1 MSYSNYWL
9 KFWTYI
15 AVFSAIL
22 ELLGYPLVRLFLK
35 GAKMR
40 ELSVPANI
48 PPIVSGNVTDH
59 IEELVKRNPN
69 FPSLSIQTNDKWST
83 VTAAQF
89 RSQVCSVAKGL
100 IAEGLKPGERV
111 AILSRTCYEWTVAD
125 YAIWYAGCITVPIY
139 ETSSPEQVEWI
150 ISDANVVATFFEAQ
164 RTTHAFTPIAAKV
177 PHMTRSYIFGDN
189 VLAELSSKGANIS
202 DDELASRRTSAK
214 PNDPATLIYTS
225 GTTGQPKGCII
236 THGNMM
242 AEVDTLVKG
251 IPEVF
256 EIPDASTLI
265 FLPLAHVFGRL
276 IQVAMLRGEVTIG
289 HCPNP
294 TALLKDLSSFQPTFL
309 LAVPRVFEKVFNG
322 SAAKAHGAS
331 PVKGKIFDRAA
342 KVAIAYSE
350 ALDHGHMSKGL
361 ALQHGLF
368 DKLVYSKLRHAMGGR
383 VTHAISGGAALGSR
397 LGHFYRGLGLII
409 LEGYG
414 LTESTA
420 GSTLNLPS
428 SLKIGSVGR
437 PLPGT
442 GVRIE
447 SDGEVLLKG
456 PHIFAGYWNNDA
468 ATAEAMTSDGWF
480 RSGDIGEL
488 DGDGFLRITGRKKEI
503 IVTAGGKNV
512 APAVLEDRLRAN
524 PIISQCVVVGDNKP
538 YIAALITLDQDAL
551 PQILSANNIEQ
562 SPMADLVLD
571 PNLRA
576 LVQKA
581 VNSANEAVSNS
592 EAIKKFSILLED
604 LTIDNGYLTPKM
616 SIRRHLIVQD
626 FAKDIDALYN

>member
-1 MSYSNYWL
+1 
-9 KFWTYI
+9 
-15 AVFSAIL
+15 V
-22 ELLGYPLVRLFLK
+22 
-35 GAKMR
+35 R

-48 PPIVSGNVTDH
+48 PPVSSGNVTDQ
-59 IEELVKRNPN
+59 IEDLFARNPQ
-69 FPSLSIQTNDKWST
+69 FPSVSIQTDDEWST
-83 VTAAQF
+83 ITAAQF
-89 RSQVCSVAKGL
+89 REQVRNVAKGL
-100 IAEGLKPGERV
+100 IAEGLNAGDRI
-111 AILSRTCYEWTVAD
+111 AILSRTRYEWTVAD
-125 YAIWYAGCITVPIY
+125 YAIWYAGCVTVPIY

-150 ISDANVVATFFEAQ
+150 VSDSHVVATFFEAQ
-164 RTTHAFTPIAAKV
+164 RTTHAFQPIAAKV
-177 PHMTRSYIFGDN
+177 PHMTRSYIFGDD
-189 VLAELSSKGANIS
+189 VLAELARKGANVS
-202 DDELASRRTSAK
+202 DSELESRRTSAG
-214 PNDPATLIYTS
+214 PSDPATLIYTS

-236 THGNMM
+236 THGNLIS
-242 AEVDTLVKG
+242 EVDTLVKAV
-251 IPEVF
+251 PEVF
-256 EIPDASTLI
+256 DVPEASTLI

-294 TALLKDLSSFQPTFL
+294 TALLKDLGSFKPTFL

-322 SAAKAHGAS
+322 SAAKAHEAS

-342 KVAIAYSE
+342 ATAIAYSE
-350 ALDHGHMSKGL
+350 ALDHGHVSKGL
-361 ALQHGLF
+361 TIKHGLF

-397 LGHFYRGLGLII
+397 LGHFYRGIGLII

-414 LTESTA
+414 LTETTA

-428 SLKIGSVGR
+428 ALKIGSVGR

-442 GVRIE
+442 GARIE
-447 SDGEVLLKG
+447 SDGEILLKG
-456 PHIFAGYWNNDA
+456 PHVFAGYWNNDA

-480 RSGDIGEL
+480 RTGDIGEL
-488 DGDGFLRITGRKKEI
+488 DGEGYLRITGRKKEL
-503 IVTAGGKNV
+503 IVTASGKNV

-538 YIAALITLDQDAL
+538 YIGALITLDQDAL
-551 PQILSANNIEQ
+551 PQILAANNIE
-562 SPMADLVLD
+562 SAPMSDLIQNADV
-571 PNLRA
+571 RA

-581 VNSANEAVSNS
+581 VNAANEAVSNS
-592 EAIKKFSILLED
+592 EAIKKFVILPED

-626 FAKDIDALYN
+626 FAGDIEGLYA

>member
-1 MSYSNYWL
+1 
-9 KFWTYI
+9 
-15 AVFSAIL
+15 
-22 ELLGYPLVRLFLK
+22 
-35 GAKMR
+35 MR
-40 ELSVPANI
+40 ELSVVANI
-48 PPIVSGNVTDH
+48 PPVTSGNVTDQ
-59 IEELVKRNPN
+59 IEDLFARNPE
-69 FPSLSIQTNDKWST
+69 FPSVAIQTDDEWNT
-83 VTAAQF
+83 ITAAQF
-89 RSQVCSVAKGL
+89 RNQVRSVAKGL
-100 IAEGLKPGERV
+100 IAEGLNAGDRI
-111 AILSRTCYEWTVAD
+111 AILSRTRYEWTVAD
-125 YAIWYAGCITVPIY
+125 YAIWYAGCVTVPIY

-150 ISDANVVATFFEAQ
+150 VSDSHAVATFFEAQ
-164 RTTHAFTPIAAKV
+164 RTTHAFQPIAAKV

-189 VLAELSSKGANIS
+189 VLEELAQKGAGVS
-202 DDELASRRTSAK
+202 DSELESRRTSAG
-214 PNDPATLIYTS
+214 PSDPATLIYTS

-236 THGNMM
+236 THGNLIS
-242 AEVDTLVKG
+242 EVDTLVKAV
-251 IPEVF
+251 PEVF
-256 EIPDASTLI
+256 DVPEASTLI

-294 TALLKDLSSFQPTFL
+294 ASLLKDLGSFKPTFL

-322 SAAKAHGAS
+322 SAAKAHEAS

-342 KVAIAYSE
+342 ATAIAFSE
-350 ALDHGHMSKGL
+350 ALDHGHVSKGL
-361 ALQHGLF
+361 KIKHGLF

-397 LGHFYRGLGLII
+397 LGHFYRGIGLII

-414 LTESTA
+414 LTETTA

-428 SLKIGSVGR
+428 ALKIGSVGR

-442 GVRIE
+442 GARIE
-447 SDGEVLLKG
+447 SDGEILLKG
-456 PHIFAGYWNNDA
+456 PHVFAGYWNNA
-468 ATAEAMTSDGWF
+468 GATAEAMTTDGWF
-480 RSGDIGEL
+480 RTGDIGEL
-488 DGDGFLRITGRKKEI
+488 DGDGYLRITGRKKEL

-538 YIAALITLDQDAL
+538 YIGALITLDQDAL
-551 PQILSANNIEQ
+551 PQILTANNIE
-562 SPMADLVLD
+562 SAPMSDLINNADV
-571 PNLRA
+571 RA

-592 EAIKKFSILLED
+592 EAIKKFVIMSED

-626 FAKDIDALYN
+626 FASDIESLYS

>member
-1 MSYSNYWL
+1 
-9 KFWTYI
+9 
-15 AVFSAIL
+15 
-22 ELLGYPLVRLFLK
+22 
-35 GAKMR
+35 MR

-69 FPSLSIQTNDKWST
+69 FPSLSIQTNEKWST

-100 IAEGLKPGERV
+100 IAEGLQPGERV

-150 ISDANVVATFFEAQ
+150 VSDANVVATFFEAQ

-177 PHMTRSYIFGDN
+177 PHMTRSYIFGEN

-202 DDELASRRTSAK
+202 DDELASRRNLAK

-294 TALLKDLSSFQPTFL
+294 AALLKDLSSFQPTFL

-361 ALQHGLF
+361 SLQHGLF

-551 PQILSANNIEQ
+551 PQILSANNIDQ
-562 SPMADLVLD
+562 SPMADLVSD

>member
-1 MSYSNYWL
+1 
-9 KFWTYI
+9 
-15 AVFSAIL
+15 
-22 ELLGYPLVRLFLK
+22 
-35 GAKMR
+35 
-40 ELSVPANI
+40 
-48 PPIVSGNVTDH
+48 
-59 IEELVKRNPN
+59 
-69 FPSLSIQTNDKWST
+69 
-83 VTAAQF
+83 
-89 RSQVCSVAKGL
+89 
-100 IAEGLKPGERV
+100 
-111 AILSRTCYEWTVAD
+111 
-125 YAIWYAGCITVPIY
+125 VPIY

-150 ISDANVVATFFEAQ
+150 VSDSHVVATFFEAQ
-164 RTTHAFTPIAAKV
+164 RTTNAFQPIAAKV
-177 PHMTRSYIFGDN
+177 PHMTRSYIFSDD
-189 VLAELSSKGANIS
+189 VLAELARKGANVS
-202 DDELASRRTSAK
+202 DSELESRRTSAG
-214 PNDPATLIYTS
+214 PSDPATLIYTS

-236 THGNMM
+236 THGNLIS
-242 AEVDTLVKG
+242 EVDTLVKAV
-251 IPEVF
+251 PEVF
-256 EIPDASTLI
+256 DVPEASTLI

-294 TALLKDLSSFQPTFL
+294 TALLKDLGSFKPTFL

-322 SAAKAHGAS
+322 SAAKAHEAS

-342 KVAIAYSE
+342 ATAIAYSE
-350 ALDHGHMSKGL
+350 ALDHGHVSKGL
-361 ALQHGLF
+361 SIKHGLF

-397 LGHFYRGLGLII
+397 LGHFYRGIGLII

-414 LTESTA
+414 LTETTA

-428 SLKIGSVGR
+428 ALKIGSVGR

-442 GVRIE
+442 GARIE
-447 SDGEVLLKG
+447 SDGEILLKG
-456 PHIFAGYWNNDA
+456 PHVFAGYWNNDA

-480 RSGDIGEL
+480 RTGDIGEL
-488 DGDGFLRITGRKKEI
+488 DGDGYLRITGRKKEL

-538 YIAALITLDQDAL
+538 YIGALITLDQDAL
-551 PQILSANNIEQ
+551 PQILAANNIE
-562 SPMADLVLD
+562 SAPMSDLIQNADV
-571 PNLRA
+571 RA

-581 VNSANEAVSNS
+581 VNAANEAVSNS
-592 EAIKKFSILLED
+592 EAIKKFVILPED

-626 FAKDIDALYN
+626 FASDIEGLYA

>member
-1 MSYSNYWL
+1 
-9 KFWTYI
+9 
-15 AVFSAIL
+15 
-22 ELLGYPLVRLFLK
+22 
-35 GAKMR
+35 MR

-48 PPIVSGNVTDH
+48 PPVSSGNVTDQ
-59 IEELVKRNPN
+59 IEDLFARNPQ
-69 FPSLSIQTNDKWST
+69 FPSVSIQTDDEWST
-83 VTAAQF
+83 ITAAQF
-89 RSQVCSVAKGL
+89 REQVRNVAKGL
-100 IAEGLKPGERV
+100 IAEGLNAGDRI
-111 AILSRTCYEWTVAD
+111 AILSRTRYEWTVAD
-125 YAIWYAGCITVPIY
+125 YAIWYAGCVTVPIY

-150 ISDANVVATFFEAQ
+150 VSDSHVVATFFEAQ
-164 RTTHAFTPIAAKV
+164 RTTHAFQPIAAKV
-177 PHMTRSYIFGDN
+177 PHMTRSYIFSDD
-189 VLAELSSKGANIS
+189 VLAELARKGANVS
-202 DDELASRRTSAK
+202 DSELESRRTSAG
-214 PNDPATLIYTS
+214 PSDPATLIYTS

-236 THGNMM
+236 THGNLIS
-242 AEVDTLVKG
+242 EVDTLVKAV
-251 IPEVF
+251 PEVF
-256 EIPDASTLI
+256 DVPEASTLI

-294 TALLKDLSSFQPTFL
+294 TALLKDLGSFKPTFL

-322 SAAKAHGAS
+322 SAAKAHEAS

-342 KVAIAYSE
+342 ATAIAYSE
-350 ALDHGHMSKGL
+350 ALDHGHVSKGL
-361 ALQHGLF
+361 SIKHGLF

-397 LGHFYRGLGLII
+397 LGHFYRGIGLII

-414 LTESTA
+414 LTETTA

-428 SLKIGSVGR
+428 ALKIGSVGR

-442 GVRIE
+442 GARIE
-447 SDGEVLLKG
+447 SDGEILLKG
-456 PHIFAGYWNNDA
+456 PHVFAGYWNNDA

-480 RSGDIGEL
+480 RTGDIGEL
-488 DGDGFLRITGRKKEI
+488 DGEGYLRITGRKKEL
-503 IVTAGGKNV
+503 IVTASGKNV

-538 YIAALITLDQDAL
+538 YVGALVTLDQDAL
-551 PQILSANNIEQ
+551 PQILAANNIE
-562 SPMADLVLD
+562 SAPMSDLIQNADV
-571 PNLRA
+571 RA

-581 VNSANEAVSNS
+581 VNAANEAVSNS
-592 EAIKKFSILLED
+592 EAIKKFVILPED

-626 FAKDIDALYN
+626 FAGDIEGLYA

>member
-1 MSYSNYWL
+1 
-9 KFWTYI
+9 
-15 AVFSAIL
+15 
-22 ELLGYPLVRLFLK
+22 
-35 GAKMR
+35 MR

-48 PPIVSGNVTDH
+48 PPVSSGNVTDQ
-59 IEELVKRNPN
+59 IEDLFARNPQ
-69 FPSLSIQTNDKWST
+69 FPSVSIQTDDEWST
-83 VTAAQF
+83 ITAAQF
-89 RSQVCSVAKGL
+89 REQVRNVAKGL
-100 IAEGLKPGERV
+100 IAEGLNAGDRI
-111 AILSRTCYEWTVAD
+111 AILSRTRYEWTVAD
-125 YAIWYAGCITVPIY
+125 YAIWYAGCVTVPIY

-150 ISDANVVATFFEAQ
+150 VSDSHVVATFFEAQ
-164 RTTHAFTPIAAKV
+164 RTTHAFQPIAAKV
-177 PHMTRSYIFGDN
+177 PHMTRSYIFSDD
-189 VLAELSSKGANIS
+189 VLAELARKGANVS
-202 DDELASRRTSAK
+202 DSELESRRTSAG
-214 PNDPATLIYTS
+214 PSDPATLIYTS

-236 THGNMM
+236 THGNLI
-242 AEVDTLVKG
+242 AEVDTLVKAV
-251 IPEVF
+251 PEVF
-256 EIPDASTLI
+256 DVPEASTLI

-294 TALLKDLSSFQPTFL
+294 TALLKDLGSFKPTFL

-322 SAAKAHGAS
+322 SAAKAHEAS

-342 KVAIAYSE
+342 ATAIAYSE
-350 ALDHGHMSKGL
+350 ALDHGHVSKGL
-361 ALQHGLF
+361 SIKHGLF

-397 LGHFYRGLGLII
+397 LGHFYRGIGLII

-414 LTESTA
+414 LTETTA

-428 SLKIGSVGR
+428 ALKIGSVGR

-442 GVRIE
+442 GARIE
-447 SDGEVLLKG
+447 SDGEILLKG
-456 PHIFAGYWNNDA
+456 PHVFAGYWNNDA

-480 RSGDIGEL
+480 RTGDIGEL
-488 DGDGFLRITGRKKEI
+488 DGEGYLRITGRKKEL
-503 IVTAGGKNV
+503 IVTASGKNV

-538 YIAALITLDQDAL
+538 YIGALVTLDQDAL
-551 PQILSANNIEQ
+551 PQILAANNIE
-562 SPMADLVLD
+562 SAPMSDLIQNADV
-571 PNLRA
+571 RA

-581 VNSANEAVSNS
+581 VNAANEAVSNS
-592 EAIKKFSILLED
+592 EAIKKFVILPED

-626 FAKDIDALYN
+626 FAGDIEGLYA

>member
-1 MSYSNYWL
+1 
-9 KFWTYI
+9 
-15 AVFSAIL
+15 V
-22 ELLGYPLVRLFLK
+22 
-35 GAKMR
+35 R

-48 PPIVSGNVTDH
+48 PPVSSGNVTDQ
-59 IEELVKRNPN
+59 IEDLFARNPQ
-69 FPSLSIQTNDKWST
+69 FPSVSIQTDDEWST
-83 VTAAQF
+83 ITAAQF
-89 RSQVCSVAKGL
+89 REQVRNVAKGL
-100 IAEGLKPGERV
+100 IAEGLNAGDRI
-111 AILSRTCYEWTVAD
+111 AILSRTRYEWTVAD
-125 YAIWYAGCITVPIY
+125 YAIWYAGCVTVPIY

-150 ISDANVVATFFEAQ
+150 VSDSHAVATFFEAQ
-164 RTTHAFTPIAAKV
+164 RTTHAFQPIAAKV
-177 PHMTRSYIFGDN
+177 PHMTRSYIFSDD
-189 VLAELSSKGANIS
+189 VLAELARKGANVS
-202 DDELASRRTSAK
+202 DSELESRRTSAG
-214 PNDPATLIYTS
+214 PSDPATLIYTS

-236 THGNMM
+236 THGNLIS
-242 AEVDTLVKG
+242 EVDTLVKAV
-251 IPEVF
+251 PEVF
-256 EIPDASTLI
+256 DVPEASTLI

-294 TALLKDLSSFQPTFL
+294 TALLKDLGSFKPTFL

-322 SAAKAHGAS
+322 SAAKAHEAS

-342 KVAIAYSE
+342 ATAIAYSE
-350 ALDHGHMSKGL
+350 ALDHGHVSKGL
-361 ALQHGLF
+361 SIKHGLF

-397 LGHFYRGLGLII
+397 LGHFYRGIGLII

-414 LTESTA
+414 LTETTA

-428 SLKIGSVGR
+428 ALKIGSVGR

-442 GVRIE
+442 GARIE
-447 SDGEVLLKG
+447 SDGEILLKG
-456 PHIFAGYWNNDA
+456 PHVFAGYWNNDA

-480 RSGDIGEL
+480 RTGDIGEL
-488 DGDGFLRITGRKKEI
+488 DGEGYLRITGRKKEL

-538 YIAALITLDQDAL
+538 YIGALVTLDQDAL
-551 PQILSANNIEQ
+551 PQILAANNIE
-562 SPMADLVLD
+562 SAPMSDLIQNADV
-571 PNLRA
+571 RA

-581 VNSANEAVSNS
+581 VNAANEAVSNS
-592 EAIKKFSILLED
+592 EAIKKFVILPED

-626 FAKDIDALYN
+626 FAGDIEGLYA

>member
-1 MSYSNYWL
+1 
-9 KFWTYI
+9 
-15 AVFSAIL
+15 
-22 ELLGYPLVRLFLK
+22 
-35 GAKMR
+35 MR

-150 ISDANVVATFFEAQ
+150 ISDANVIATFFEAQ

-202 DDELASRRTSAK
+202 DEELASRRTSAK

-294 TALLKDLSSFQPTFL
+294 AALLKDLSSFQPTFL

-512 APAVLEDRLRAN
+512 APAVLEDRLRAS

-551 PQILSANNIEQ
+551 PQILSANNIDQ
-562 SPMADLVLD
+562 SPMADLVSD

>member
-1 MSYSNYWL
+1 
-9 KFWTYI
+9 
-15 AVFSAIL
+15 
-22 ELLGYPLVRLFLK
+22 
-35 GAKMR
+35 MR

-48 PPIVSGNVTDH
+48 PPVTSGNVTDQ
-59 IEELVKRNPN
+59 IEDLFTRNPE
-69 FPSLSIQTNDKWST
+69 FPSVAIQTDDEWNT
-83 VTAAQF
+83 ITAAQF
-89 RSQVCSVAKGL
+89 RAQVRSVAKGL
-100 IAEGLKPGERV
+100 IAEGLQAGDRV
-111 AILSRTCYEWTVAD
+111 AILSRTRFEWTVAD
-125 YAIWYAGCITVPIY
+125 YAIWYAGCVTVPIY

-150 ISDANVVATFFEAQ
+150 ISDAHVVATFFEAQ
-164 RTTHAFTPIAAKV
+164 RTTHAFAPIAAKV
-177 PHMTRSYIFGDN
+177 PHMTRSYIFGDD
-189 VLAELSSKGANIS
+189 VLGELASKGANVS
-202 DDELASRRTSAK
+202 DSDLESRRIAAG
-214 PNDPATLIYTS
+214 PNEPATLIYTS

-236 THGNMM
+236 THGNLM
-242 AEVDTLVKG
+242 AEVDTLVKAV
-251 IPEVF
+251 PEVF
-256 EIPDASTLI
+256 DVPDASTLI

-294 TALLKDLSSFQPTFL
+294 AALLKDLGSFKPTFL

-322 SAAKAHGAS
+322 SAAKAHEAS

-342 KVAIAYSE
+342 ATAIAYSE
-350 ALDHGHMSKGL
+350 ALDHGHVSIGL
-361 ALQHGLF
+361 TIKHGLY
-368 DKLVYSKLRHAMGGR
+368 DKLVYSKLLHAMGGR

-397 LGHFYRGLGLII
+397 LGHFYRGIGLII

-414 LTESTA
+414 LTETTA

-428 SLKIGSVGR
+428 ALKIGSVGR

-442 GVRIE
+442 GARIE

-456 PHIFAGYWNNDA
+456 PHVFAGYWNNDA
-468 ATAEAMTSDGWF
+468 ATAEAMTTDGWF
-480 RSGDIGEL
+480 KTGDIGEL
-488 DGDGFLRITGRKKEI
+488 DGEGYLRITGRKKEI

-551 PQILSANNIEQ
+551 PQILAANNIEEA
-562 SPMADLVLD
+562 PMSELLENSDV
-571 PNLRA
+571 RA

-581 VNSANEAVSNS
+581 VNAANEAVSNS
-592 EAIKKFSILLED
+592 EAIKKFVILPQD

-626 FAKDIDALYN
+626 FASDIEGLYA

>member
-1 MSYSNYWL
+1 
-9 KFWTYI
+9 
-15 AVFSAIL
+15 
-22 ELLGYPLVRLFLK
+22 
-35 GAKMR
+35 MR

-59 IEELVKRNPN
+59 IEELVARNPH
-69 FPSLSIQTNDKWST
+69 FPSLSVQTDEQWT
-83 VTAAQF
+83 IVTAEAF
-89 RSQVCSVAKGL
+89 RSQVRSVAKGL
-100 IAEGLKPGERV
+100 IAEGLAAGERV
-111 AILSRTCYEWTVAD
+111 AILSRTRYEWTVAD

-150 ISDANVVATFFEAQ
+150 ISDANVVATFFEAE

-177 PHMTRSYIFGDN
+177 PHMTRSYIFGND
-189 VLAELSSKGANIS
+189 VLAELSSKGMRIS
-202 DDELASRRTSAK
+202 DDELTARRTSAK
-214 PNDPATLIYTS
+214 PSDPATLIYTS

-236 THGNMM
+236 THANMM

-256 EIPDASTLI
+256 DGTEASTLI

-294 TALLKDLSSFQPTFL
+294 VALLKDLSSFKPTFL

-322 SAAKAHGAS
+322 SAAKAHEAS
-331 PVKGKIFDRAA
+331 PVKGKIFDSAA

-361 ALQHGLF
+361 ALKHGLF
-368 DKLVYSKLRHAMGGR
+368 DKLVYSKIRHAMGGR

-447 SDGEVLLKG
+447 PDGEILLKG
-456 PHIFAGYWNNDA
+456 PHIFAGYWNNEA
-468 ATAEAMTSDGWF
+468 ATAQEMTSDGWF
-480 RSGDIGEL
+480 RTGDIGEI

-524 PIISQCVVVGDNKP
+524 PVISQCVVVGDNKP
-538 YIAALITLDQDAL
+538 YIGALITLDQDAL
-551 PQILSANNIEQ
+551 PQILSANNIEAA
-562 SPMADLVLD
+562 PMSQLATNPD
-571 PNLRA
+571 LRA

-604 LTIDNGYLTPKM
+604 FTIDNGYLTPKM
-616 SIRRHLIVQD
+616 TIRRHLIVQD
-626 FAKDIDALYN
+626 FAKDIEALYS

>member
-1 MSYSNYWL
+1 
-9 KFWTYI
+9 
-15 AVFSAIL
+15 
-22 ELLGYPLVRLFLK
+22 
-35 GAKMR
+35 MR

-48 PPIVSGNVTDH
+48 PPVSGGNVTDQ
-59 IEELVKRNPN
+59 IEDLFARNPQ
-69 FPSLSIQTNDKWST
+69 FPSVSIQTDDEWST
-83 VTAAQF
+83 ITAAQF
-89 RSQVCSVAKGL
+89 REQVRNVAKGL
-100 IAEGLKPGERV
+100 IAEGLNAGDRI
-111 AILSRTCYEWTVAD
+111 AILSRTRYEWTVAD
-125 YAIWYAGCITVPIY
+125 YAIWYAGCVTVPIY

-150 ISDANVVATFFEAQ
+150 VSDSHVVATFFEAQ
-164 RTTHAFTPIAAKV
+164 RTTHAFQPIAAKV
-177 PHMTRSYIFGDN
+177 PHMTRSYIFSDD
-189 VLAELSSKGANIS
+189 VLAELARKGANVS
-202 DDELASRRTSAK
+202 DSELESRRTSAG
-214 PNDPATLIYTS
+214 PSDPATLIYTS

-236 THGNMM
+236 THGNLIS
-242 AEVDTLVKG
+242 EVDTLVKAV
-251 IPEVF
+251 PEVF
-256 EIPDASTLI
+256 DVPEASTLI

-294 TALLKDLSSFQPTFL
+294 TALLKDLGSFKPTFL

-322 SAAKAHGAS
+322 SAAKAHEAS

-342 KVAIAYSE
+342 ATAIAYSE
-350 ALDHGHMSKGL
+350 ALDHGHVSKGL
-361 ALQHGLF
+361 SIKHGLF

-397 LGHFYRGLGLII
+397 LGHFYRGIGLII

-414 LTESTA
+414 LTETTA

-428 SLKIGSVGR
+428 ALKIGSVGR

-442 GVRIE
+442 GARIE
-447 SDGEVLLKG
+447 SDGEILLKG
-456 PHIFAGYWNNDA
+456 PHVFAGYWNNDA

-480 RSGDIGEL
+480 RTGDIGEL
-488 DGDGFLRITGRKKEI
+488 DGEGYLRITGRKKEL

-538 YIAALITLDQDAL
+538 YIGALVTLDQDAL
-551 PQILSANNIEQ
+551 PQILAANNIE
-562 SPMADLVLD
+562 SAPMSDLIQNADV
-571 PNLRA
+571 RA

-581 VNSANEAVSNS
+581 VNAANEAVSNS
-592 EAIKKFSILLED
+592 EAIKKFVILPED

-626 FAKDIDALYN
+626 FAGDIEGLYA

>member
-1 MSYSNYWL
+1 
-9 KFWTYI
+9 
-15 AVFSAIL
+15 V
-22 ELLGYPLVRLFLK
+22 
-35 GAKMR
+35 R
-40 ELSVPANI
+40 ELSVVANI
-48 PPIVSGNVTDH
+48 PPISSGNVTDQ
-59 IEELVKRNPN
+59 IEDLFARNPE
-69 FPSLSIQTNDKWST
+69 FPSVSIQTDDEWST
-83 VTAAQF
+83 ITAAQF
-89 RSQVCSVAKGL
+89 REQVRNVAKGL
-100 IAEGLKPGERV
+100 IAEGLNAGDRI
-111 AILSRTCYEWTVAD
+111 AILSRTRYEWTVAD
-125 YAIWYAGCITVPIY
+125 YAIWYAGCVTVPIY

-150 ISDANVVATFFEAQ
+150 ISDSHVVATFFEAQ
-164 RTTHAFTPIAAKV
+164 RTTHAFQPIAAKV
-177 PHMTRSYIFGDN
+177 PHMTRSYIFGEN
-189 VLAELSSKGANIS
+189 VLE
-202 DDELASRRTSAK
+202 ELARKGSSVSDSELESRRTSAG

-236 THGNMM
+236 THGNLM
-242 AEVDTLVKG
+242 AEVDTLVKAV
-251 IPEVF
+251 PEVF
-256 EIPDASTLI
+256 DVPDASTLI

-294 TALLKDLSSFQPTFL
+294 ASLLKDLGSFKPTFL

-322 SAAKAHGAS
+322 SAAKAHEAS

-342 KVAIAYSE
+342 ATAIAYSE
-350 ALDHGHMSKGL
+350 ALDHGHVSKGL
-361 ALQHGLF
+361 TIKHGLY

-397 LGHFYRGLGLII
+397 LGHFYRGIGLII

-414 LTESTA
+414 LTETTA

-428 SLKIGSVGR
+428 ALKIGSVGR
-437 PLPGT
+437 PVPGT
-442 GVRIE
+442 GARIE
-447 SDGEVLLKG
+447 SDGEILLKG
-456 PHIFAGYWNNDA
+456 PHVFAGYWNNAA
-468 ATAEAMTSDGWF
+468 ATAEAMTTDGWF
-480 RSGDIGEL
+480 RTGDIGEL
-488 DGDGFLRITGRKKEI
+488 DGDGYLRITGRKKEL

-538 YIAALITLDQDAL
+538 YIGALITLDQDAL
-551 PQILSANNIEQ
+551 PQILAANNIE
-562 SPMADLVLD
+562 SAPMSELIDNADV
-571 PNLRA
+571 RE

-592 EAIKKFSILLED
+592 EAIKKFVIMPED

-626 FAKDIDALYN
+626 FASDIESLYS

>member
-1 MSYSNYWL
+1 
-9 KFWTYI
+9 
-15 AVFSAIL
+15 V
-22 ELLGYPLVRLFLK
+22 
-35 GAKMR
+35 R

-59 IEELVKRNPN
+59 IEDLVNRNPD
-69 FPSLSIQTNDKWST
+69 FPSLAIQKDDQWST
-83 VTAAQF
+83 VSAEQF
-89 RSQVCSVAKGL
+89 RSQVRSVAKGL
-100 IAEGLKPGERV
+100 IADGLMPSDRI
-111 AILSRTCYEWTVAD
+111 AILSRTRYEWTVAD

-177 PHMTRSYIFGDN
+177 PAMTRSYVFGDN
-189 VLAELSSKGANIS
+189 VLAELSSKGAHIS
-202 DDELASRRTSAK
+202 DDELTARRNSSQ
-214 PNDPATLIYTS
+214 PSDPATLIYTS
-225 GTTGQPKGCII
+225 GTTGRPKGCII
-236 THGNMM
+236 THGNLM

-251 IPEVF
+251 VPEVF
-256 EIPDASTLI
+256 EVPEASTLI

-294 TALLKDLSSFQPTFL
+294 AALLKDLSSFQPTFL

-322 SAAKAHGAS
+322 SAAKAHEAS

-350 ALDHGHMSKGL
+350 AIDHGHMSKGL

-420 GSTLNLPS
+420 GSTLNVPS
-428 SLKIGSVGR
+428 NLKIGSVGR

-468 ATAEAMTSDGWF
+468 ATAEAMTGDGWF

-488 DGDGFLRITGRKKEI
+488 DSDGFLRITGRKKEI

-524 PIISQCVVVGDNKP
+524 SIISQCVVVGDDKP

-551 PQILSANNIEQ
+551 PQILAASNLENA
-562 SPMADLVLD
+562 PMAELVAD
-571 PNLRA
+571 PNVRA

-581 VNSANEAVSNS
+581 INAANEAVSNS

-616 SIRRHLIVQD
+616 SIRRHLILQD
-626 FAKDIDALYN
+626 FAKEIDALYN

>member
-1 MSYSNYWL
+1 
-9 KFWTYI
+9 
-15 AVFSAIL
+15 
-22 ELLGYPLVRLFLK
+22 
-35 GAKMR
+35 MR

-48 PPIVSGNVTDH
+48 PPVSSGNVTDQ
-59 IEELVKRNPN
+59 IEDLFARNPQ
-69 FPSLSIQTNDKWST
+69 FPSVSIQTDDEWST
-83 VTAAQF
+83 ITAAQF
-89 RSQVCSVAKGL
+89 REQVRNVAKGL
-100 IAEGLKPGERV
+100 IAEGLNAGDRI
-111 AILSRTCYEWTVAD
+111 AILSRTRYEWTVAD
-125 YAIWYAGCITVPIY
+125 YAIWYAGCVTVPIY

-150 ISDANVVATFFEAQ
+150 VSDSHVVATFFEAQ
-164 RTTHAFTPIAAKV
+164 RTTHAFQPIAAKV
-177 PHMTRSYIFGDN
+177 PHMTRSYIFSDD
-189 VLAELSSKGANIS
+189 VLAELARKGANVS
-202 DDELASRRTSAK
+202 DSELESRRTFAGPS
-214 PNDPATLIYTS
+214 DPATLIYTS

-236 THGNMM
+236 THGNLIS
-242 AEVDTLVKG
+242 EVDTLVKAV
-251 IPEVF
+251 PEVF
-256 EIPDASTLI
+256 DVPEASTLI

-294 TALLKDLSSFQPTFL
+294 TALLKDLGSFKPTFL

-322 SAAKAHGAS
+322 SAAKAHEAS

-342 KVAIAYSE
+342 ATAIAYSE
-350 ALDHGHMSKGL
+350 ALDHGHVSKGL
-361 ALQHGLF
+361 TIKHGLF

-397 LGHFYRGLGLII
+397 LGHFYRGIGLII

-414 LTESTA
+414 LTETTA

-428 SLKIGSVGR
+428 ALKIGSVGR

-442 GVRIE
+442 GARIE
-447 SDGEVLLKG
+447 SDGEILLKG
-456 PHIFAGYWNNDA
+456 PHVFAGYWNNDA

-480 RSGDIGEL
+480 RTGDIGEL
-488 DGDGFLRITGRKKEI
+488 DGDGYLRITGRKKEL

-538 YIAALITLDQDAL
+538 YIGALITLDQDAL
-551 PQILSANNIEQ
+551 PQILAANNIE
-562 SPMADLVLD
+562 SAPMSDLIQNADV
-571 PNLRA
+571 RA

-581 VNSANEAVSNS
+581 VNAANEAVSNS
-592 EAIKKFSILLED
+592 EAIKKFVILPED

-626 FAKDIDALYN
+626 FAGDIEGLYA

>member
-1 MSYSNYWL
+1 
-9 KFWTYI
+9 
-15 AVFSAIL
+15 
-22 ELLGYPLVRLFLK
+22 
-35 GAKMR
+35 MR

-48 PPIVSGNVTDH
+48 PPVSSGNVTDQ
-59 IEELVKRNPN
+59 IEDLFARNPQ
-69 FPSLSIQTNDKWST
+69 FPSVSIQTDDEWST
-83 VTAAQF
+83 ITAAQF
-89 RSQVCSVAKGL
+89 REQVRNVAKGL
-100 IAEGLKPGERV
+100 IAEGLNAGDRI
-111 AILSRTCYEWTVAD
+111 AILSRTRYEWTVAD
-125 YAIWYAGCITVPIY
+125 YAIWYAGCVTVPIY

-150 ISDANVVATFFEAQ
+150 VSDSHVVATFFEAQ
-164 RTTHAFTPIAAKV
+164 RTTHAFQPIAAKV
-177 PHMTRSYIFGDN
+177 PHMTHSYIFSDD
-189 VLAELSSKGANIS
+189 VLAELARKGANVS
-202 DDELASRRTSAK
+202 DSELESRRTSAG
-214 PNDPATLIYTS
+214 PSDPATLIYTS
-225 GTTGQPKGCII
+225 GTTGRPKGCII
-236 THGNMM
+236 THGNLI
-242 AEVDTLVKG
+242 AEVDTLVKAV
-251 IPEVF
+251 PEVF
-256 EIPDASTLI
+256 DVPEASTLI

-294 TALLKDLSSFQPTFL
+294 AALLKDLGSFKPTFL

-322 SAAKAHGAS
+322 SAAKAHEAS

-342 KVAIAYSE
+342 ATAIAYSE
-350 ALDHGHMSKGL
+350 ALDHGHVSKGL
-361 ALQHGLF
+361 SIKHGLF

-397 LGHFYRGLGLII
+397 LGHFYRGIGLII

-414 LTESTA
+414 LTETTA

-428 SLKIGSVGR
+428 ALKIGSVGR

-442 GVRIE
+442 GTRIE
-447 SDGEVLLKG
+447 SDGEILLKG
-456 PHIFAGYWNNDA
+456 PHVFAGYWNNDA

-480 RSGDIGEL
+480 RTGDIGEL
-488 DGDGFLRITGRKKEI
+488 DGEGYLRITGRKKEL

-538 YIAALITLDQDAL
+538 YIGALVTLDQDAL
-551 PQILSANNIEQ
+551 PQILAANNIE
-562 SPMADLVLD
+562 SAPMSDLIQNADV
-571 PNLRA
+571 RA

-581 VNSANEAVSNS
+581 VNAANEAVSNS
-592 EAIKKFSILLED
+592 EAIKKFVILPED

-626 FAKDIDALYN
+626 FAGDIEGLYA

>member
-1 MSYSNYWL
+1 
-9 KFWTYI
+9 
-15 AVFSAIL
+15 V
-22 ELLGYPLVRLFLK
+22 
-35 GAKMR
+35 R
-40 ELSVPANI
+40 ELTVVANI
-48 PPIVSGNVTDH
+48 PPVSAGNVTDQ
-59 IEELVKRNPN
+59 IEDLFVRNPK
-69 FPSLSIQTNDKWST
+69 FPSVSIQTDDEWRT
-83 VTAAQF
+83 ITAAQF
-89 RSQVCSVAKGL
+89 RDQVRSVAKGL
-100 IAEGLKPGERV
+100 IAEGLQPGDRI
-111 AILSRTCYEWTVAD
+111 AILSRTRYEWTVAD
-125 YAIWYAGCITVPIY
+125 YAIWYAGCVTVPIY

-150 ISDANVVATFFEAQ
+150 ISDAHVVATFFEAQ
-164 RTTHAFTPIAAKV
+164 RTTLAFTPIAAQV
-177 PHMTRSYIFGDN
+177 PHMTRSYVFGDDA
-189 VLAELSSKGANIS
+189 LAELANKGASIS
-202 DDELASRRTSAK
+202 DSDLESRRSAAG

-225 GTTGQPKGCII
+225 GTTGRPKGCIV
-236 THGNMM
+236 THGNLI
-242 AEVDTLVKG
+242 AEVDTLVKAV
-251 IPEVF
+251 PEVF
-256 EIPDASTLI
+256 DVPDASTLI

-294 TALLKDLSSFQPTFL
+294 ASLLKDLGTFQPTFL

-322 SAAKAHGAS
+322 SAAKAHEAS
-331 PVKGKIFDRAA
+331 PIKGKIFDRAA
-342 KVAIAYSE
+342 ATAIAYSE
-350 ALDHGHMSKGL
+350 ALDHGHVSKGL
-361 ALQHGLF
+361 AIKHGLF

-397 LGHFYRGLGLII
+397 LGHFYRGIGLII

-414 LTESTA
+414 LTETTA

-428 SLKIGSVGR
+428 ALKIGSVGR

-456 PHIFAGYWNNDA
+456 PHVFAGYWNNEA
-468 ATAEAMTSDGWF
+468 ATSEAMTTDGWF
-480 RSGDIGEL
+480 RTGDIGEL
-488 DGDGFLRITGRKKEI
+488 DGEGYLRITGRKKEL

-538 YIAALITLDQDAL
+538 YIGALITLDPDAL
-551 PQILSANNIEQ
+551 PQILAANNIE
-562 SPMADLVLD
+562 SAPMSQLIENADV
-571 PNLRA
+571 RG

-581 VNSANEAVSNS
+581 VNAANEAVSNS
-592 EAIKKFSILLED
+592 EAIKRFVILPED

-626 FAKDIDALYN
+626 FAADIEGLYS

>member
-1 MSYSNYWL
+1 
-9 KFWTYI
+9 
-15 AVFSAIL
+15 
-22 ELLGYPLVRLFLK
+22 
-35 GAKMR
+35 MR

-59 IEELVKRNPN
+59 IEELVARNPN
-69 FPSLSIQTNDKWST
+69 FPSLSVQTDDQWTT
-83 VTAAQF
+83 VTAEAF
-89 RSQVCSVAKGL
+89 RSQVRSVAKGL
-100 IAEGLKPGERV
+100 IAEGLAAGERV
-111 AILSRTCYEWTVAD
+111 AILSRTRYEWTVAD

-150 ISDANVVATFFEAQ
+150 ISDANVVATFFEAE

-177 PHMTRSYIFGDN
+177 PHMTRSYIFGND
-189 VLAELSSKGANIS
+189 VLAELSSKGMRIS
-202 DDELASRRTSAK
+202 DDELTARRTSAK
-214 PNDPATLIYTS
+214 PSDPATLIYTS

-256 EIPDASTLI
+256 DVPEASTLI

-294 TALLKDLSSFQPTFL
+294 VALLKDLSSFKPTFL

-322 SAAKAHGAS
+322 SAAKAHEAS
-331 PVKGKIFDRAA
+331 PVKGKIFDSAA

-361 ALQHGLF
+361 ALKHGLF
-368 DKLVYSKLRHAMGGR
+368 DKLVYSKIRHAMGGR

-447 SDGEVLLKG
+447 PDGEILLKG
-456 PHIFAGYWNNDA
+456 PHIFAGYWNNEA
-468 ATAEAMTSDGWF
+468 ATAQEMTSDGWF
-480 RSGDIGEL
+480 RTGDIGEI

-524 PIISQCVVVGDNKP
+524 PVISQCVVVGDNKP
-538 YIAALITLDQDAL
+538 YIGALITLDQDAL
-551 PQILSANNIEQ
+551 PQILSANNIEAA
-562 SPMADLVLD
+562 PMSQLAANPDV
-571 PNLRA
+571 RA

-604 LTIDNGYLTPKM
+604 FTIDNGYLTPKM
-616 SIRRHLIVQD
+616 TIRRHLIVQD
-626 FAKDIDALYN
+626 FAKDIEALYS

>member
-1 MSYSNYWL
+1 
-9 KFWTYI
+9 
-15 AVFSAIL
+15 
-22 ELLGYPLVRLFLK
+22 
-35 GAKMR
+35 MR
-40 ELSVPANI
+40 ELSIVANI
-48 PPIVSGNVTDH
+48 PPVTAGNVTDQ
-59 IEELVKRNPN
+59 IEDLFVRNPD
-69 FPSLSIQTNDKWST
+69 FPSVSIQTDDEWKT
-83 VTAAQF
+83 ITAAQF
-89 RSQVCSVAKGL
+89 RDQVRSVAKGL
-100 IAEGLKPGERV
+100 IAEGLQSGDRI
-111 AILSRTCYEWTVAD
+111 AILSRTRYEWTVAD

-150 ISDANVVATFFEAQ
+150 VSDSHVVATFFEAQ
-164 RTTHAFTPIAAKV
+164 RTTHAFQPIAANV
-177 PHMTRSYIFGDN
+177 PHMTRTYVFGEN
-189 VLAELSSKGANIS
+189 VL
-202 DDELASRRTSAK
+202 DELAKKGVGVSDSDLESRRKAAG

-225 GTTGQPKGCII
+225 GTTGRPKGCII
-236 THGNMM
+236 THGNLI
-242 AEVDTLVKG
+242 AEVDTLVKAV
-251 IPEVF
+251 PEVF
-256 EIPDASTLI
+256 DVPNASTLI

-294 TALLKDLSSFQPTFL
+294 AALLKDLGTFKPTFL

-322 SAAKAHGAS
+322 SAAKAHEAS
-331 PVKGKIFDRAA
+331 PIKGKIFDRAA
-342 KVAIAYSE
+342 AVAIAYSE
-350 ALDHGHMSKGL
+350 ALDHGRISKGL
-361 ALQHGLF
+361 TIKHGLF

-397 LGHFYRGLGLII
+397 LGHFYRGIGLVI

-414 LTESTA
+414 LTETTA

-428 SLKIGSVGR
+428 ALKIGSVGR

-447 SDGEVLLKG
+447 PDGEVLLEG
-456 PHIFAGYWNNDA
+456 PHVFAGYWNNDA
-468 ATAEAMTSDGWF
+468 ATAEAMTTDGWF
-480 RSGDIGEL
+480 KTGDIGEL
-488 DGDGFLRITGRKKEI
+488 DSEGYLRITGRKKEI

-538 YIAALITLDQDAL
+538 YIGALITLDQDAL
-551 PQILSANNIEQ
+551 PQILAANNID
-562 SPMADLVLD
+562 SAPMSELIDNADV
-571 PNLRA
+571 RG

-581 VNSANEAVSNS
+581 VNVANEAVSNS
-592 EAIKKFSILLED
+592 EAIKKFTILPED

-626 FAKDIDALYN
+626 FATNIESLYT

>member
-1 MSYSNYWL
+1 
-9 KFWTYI
+9 
-15 AVFSAIL
+15 
-22 ELLGYPLVRLFLK
+22 
-35 GAKMR
+35 
-40 ELSVPANI
+40 
-48 PPIVSGNVTDH
+48 
-59 IEELVKRNPN
+59 
-69 FPSLSIQTNDKWST
+69 
-83 VTAAQF
+83 
-89 RSQVCSVAKGL
+89 
-100 IAEGLKPGERV
+100 
-111 AILSRTCYEWTVAD
+111 
-125 YAIWYAGCITVPIY
+125 
-139 ETSSPEQVEWI
+139 
-150 ISDANVVATFFEAQ
+150 
-164 RTTHAFTPIAAKV
+164 
-177 PHMTRSYIFGDN
+177 MTRSYIFGND
-189 VLAELSSKGANIS
+189 VLAELSSKGMRIS
-202 DDELASRRTSAK
+202 DDELTARRTSAK
-214 PNDPATLIYTS
+214 PSDPATLIYTS

-256 EIPDASTLI
+256 DVPDASTLI

-294 TALLKDLSSFQPTFL
+294 VALLKDLSSFKPTFL

-322 SAAKAHGAS
+322 SAAKAHEAS
-331 PVKGKIFDRAA
+331 PVKGKIFDSAA

-361 ALQHGLF
+361 ALKHGLF
-368 DKLVYSKLRHAMGGR
+368 DKLVYSKIRHAMGGR

-447 SDGEVLLKG
+447 PDGEILLKG
-456 PHIFAGYWNNDA
+456 PHIFAGYWNNEA
-468 ATAEAMTSDGWF
+468 ATAQEMTSDGWF
-480 RSGDIGEL
+480 RTGDIGEI

-524 PIISQCVVVGDNKP
+524 PVISQCVVVGDNKP
-538 YIAALITLDQDAL
+538 YIGALITLDQDAL
-551 PQILSANNIEQ
+551 PQILSANNIEAA
-562 SPMADLVLD
+562 PMSQLAANPDV
-571 PNLRA
+571 RA

-604 LTIDNGYLTPKM
+604 FTIDNGYLTPKM
-616 SIRRHLIVQD
+616 TIRRHLIVQD
-626 FAKDIDALYN
+626 FAKDIEALYS

>member
-1 MSYSNYWL
+1 
-9 KFWTYI
+9 
-15 AVFSAIL
+15 
-22 ELLGYPLVRLFLK
+22 
-35 GAKMR
+35 MR

-59 IEELVKRNPN
+59 IEDLVNRNPD
-69 FPSLSIQTNDKWST
+69 FPSLAIQKDDQWST
-83 VTAAQF
+83 VSAEQF
-89 RSQVCSVAKGL
+89 RSQVRSVAKGL
-100 IAEGLKPGERV
+100 IADGLMPSDRI
-111 AILSRTCYEWTVAD
+111 AILSRTRYEWTVAD

-177 PHMTRSYIFGDN
+177 PAMTRSYVFGDN
-189 VLAELSSKGANIS
+189 VLAELSSKGAHIS
-202 DDELASRRTSAK
+202 DDELTARRNSSQ
-214 PNDPATLIYTS
+214 PSDPATLIYTS
-225 GTTGQPKGCII
+225 GTTGRPKGCII
-236 THGNMM
+236 THGNLM

-251 IPEVF
+251 VPEVF
-256 EIPDASTLI
+256 EVPEASTLI

-294 TALLKDLSSFQPTFL
+294 AALLKDLSSFQPTFL

-322 SAAKAHGAS
+322 SAAKAQEAS

-350 ALDHGHMSKGL
+350 AIDHGHMSKGL

-420 GSTLNLPS
+420 GSTLNVPS
-428 SLKIGSVGR
+428 NLKIGSVGR

-468 ATAEAMTSDGWF
+468 ATAEAMTGDGWF

-488 DGDGFLRITGRKKEI
+488 DSDGFLRITGRKKEI

-524 PIISQCVVVGDNKP
+524 SIISQCVVVGDDKP

-551 PQILSANNIEQ
+551 PQILAASNLENA
-562 SPMADLVLD
+562 PMAELVAD
-571 PNLRA
+571 PNVRA

-581 VNSANEAVSNS
+581 INAANEAVSNS

-616 SIRRHLIVQD
+616 SIRRHLILQD
-626 FAKDIDALYN
+626 FAKEIDALYN